1 MAVTT
6 WAPHS
11 PDERSNCIWVHLR
24 QVGDSNAVCVGSS
37 TGHWAVGAD
46 GWGRVGSTVSSGATK
61 IATAAV
67 QVQPSL
73 LNMVWQPYTEKENDG
88 ERVVLVLVW
97 SPAGVKWT
105 VLHSPWTWKLTGVGP
120 VCQLSSVCLQT
131 PKHLHSSRDIFVTQK
146 KQIETSSTKTQL
158 KALKH

>member
-46 GWGRVGSTVSSGATK
+46 GWGACALDSVVRRNKNCHCSCPGSALTAQHGLTTIHREGKWRRESGVGVSLESSRCEVDSSSFSVNMKADRCGACLSTVLSL
-61 IATAAV
+61 
-67 QVQPSL
+67 PS
-73 LNMVWQPYTEKENDG
+73 D
-88 ERVVLVLVW
+88 
-97 SPAGVKWT
+97 S
-105 VLHSPWTWKLTGVGP
+105 
-120 VCQLSSVCLQT
+120 QT
-131 PKHLHSSRDIFVTQK
+131 PSFLSRYLCHTE
-146 KQIETSSTKTQL
+146 ETNRDVFNKDST
-158 KALKH
+158 

>member
-1 MAVTT
+1 MSSPQSGWEVKLHLSALKAGRRFQCCLCGLLDRSLSSWGGWVGGV
-6 WAPHS
+6 WA
-11 PDERSNCIWVHLR
+11 
-24 QVGDSNAVCVGSS
+24 
-37 TGHWAVGAD
+37 
-46 GWGRVGSTVSSGATK
+46 VSSGATK